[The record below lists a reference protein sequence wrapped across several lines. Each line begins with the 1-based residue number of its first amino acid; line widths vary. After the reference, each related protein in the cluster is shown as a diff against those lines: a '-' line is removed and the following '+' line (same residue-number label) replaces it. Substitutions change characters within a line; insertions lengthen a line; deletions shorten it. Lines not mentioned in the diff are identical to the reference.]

1 MILDAHIENGNLKL
15 RGSSGSSWLISASV
29 FTEWNQIGESLF
41 FIFASIYVIFYQKV
55 LDTKFRQ
62 YF

>member
-29 FTEWNQIGESLF
+29 FTEWESDWG
-41 FIFASIYVIFYQKV
+41 IFV
-55 LDTKFRQ
+55 LHIRINLCHILSKSSG
-62 YF
+62 Y

>member
-29 FTEWNQIGESLF
+29 FAEGESDWG
-41 FIFASIYVIFYQKV
+41 IFV
-55 LDTKFRQ
+55 LHIRINLCHILSKSSG
-62 YF
+62 Y